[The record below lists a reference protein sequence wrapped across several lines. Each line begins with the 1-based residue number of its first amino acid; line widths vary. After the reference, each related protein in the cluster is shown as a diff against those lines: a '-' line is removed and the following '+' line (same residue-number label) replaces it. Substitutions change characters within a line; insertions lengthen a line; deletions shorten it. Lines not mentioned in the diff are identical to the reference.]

1 MPHKTPTLA
10 PFALGPGEIRWIYD
24 SAGRQLRIVGITRR
38 HVTVTDGPACV
49 RLRRRR
55 LEREGADRVGG
66 LTFYISRYVKEGT
79 P

>member
-1 MPHKTPTLA
+1 MQKKTPTLA
-10 PFALGPGEIRWIYD
+10 PFALAPGQVRWLYD

-38 HVTVTDGPACV
+38 HVTVTDGPARV